1 MNISNFKPSVLVMP
15 HMEVKGGDCV
25 NKHVGTS
32 HIKKKLRIK
41 TKSY

>member
-1 MNISNFKPSVLVMP
+1 MP

-32 HIKKKLRIK
+32 HIKKK
-41 TKSY
+41 TKNKNKVLLT